1 MILILSEV
9 GDVMA
14 DIVCQWL
21 FFKKEKFVRI
31 NNEDFY
37 QYKVKILSDKNG
49 FEVMLTNNVHS
60 YKTADFEKV
69 WFRRG
74 NFYFFKPEKILYSNS
89 KIQKKINEHIG
100 SEGETLVN
108 FLYSVLMKKP
118 HINNP
123 LHYNSNKL
131 ISLNTAI
138 QCGLKIPNT
147 LVTNSKNVLVSFFKT
162 NKSII
167 TKNIQDIIFFGDV
180 DGYSIGQSTQK
191 ITNPIKDSFWYSLF
205 QNEIKKKYELRIF
218 YFMGKFYTMA
228 IFPRKEVLD
237 FRTVDVNSSE
247 CLRMVPYNL
256 PRDMKIKI
264 RKFMKEM
271 ELESGSIDMIVD
283 TNDQFY
289 FLEVNPV
296 GQFHFLNKICNY
308 YIEKDIYDF
317 LKVNHENK

>member
-9 GDVMA
+9 SDVMT
-14 DIVCQWL
+14 DCVCQWL
-21 FFKKEKFVRI
+21 FFKNEKFVRI

-37 QYKVKILSDKNG
+37 QYKIQMLSDNNR
-49 FEVMLTNNVHS
+49 FEILLTNNDHS
-60 YKTADFEKV
+60 YKISEFKKV

-74 NFYFFKPEKILYSNS
+74 NFYFLKPEKPLYPNS
-89 KIQKKINEHIG
+89 KVQEKIKEHIDF
-100 SEGETLVN
+100 EEQTLVN
-108 FLYSVLMKKP
+108 FIYSVLIQKP

-131 ISLNTAI
+131 ISINTAI
-138 QCGLKIPNT
+138 KYGLTIPNT
-147 LVTNSKNVLVSFFKT
+147 LITNSKKALTSFQKAC
-162 NKSII
+162 KSII
-167 TKNIQDIIFFGDV
+167 TKNIQDVILVRNI

-191 ITNPIKDSFWYSLF
+191 ITNSIKNDFWYSLF
-205 QNEIKKKYELRIF
+205 QYEIVKKYELRIF
-218 YFMGKFYTMA
+218 YFMGNFYTMA
-228 IFPRKEVLD
+228 IFPRKETLD

-256 PRDMKIKI
+256 PKDIKIKI

-283 TNDQFY
+283 INDQFY

-296 GQFHFLNKICNY
+296 GQFHFLNRICNY
-308 YIEKDIYDF
+308 YIEKEISNF
-317 LKVNHENK
+317 LKANNEN

>member
-9 GDVMA
+9 SDEMT

-21 FFKKEKFVRI
+21 FFKNEKFVRI

-37 QYKVKILSDKNG
+37 QFNVQIVNDSNL
-49 FEVMLTNNVHS
+49 FEVFLTNKKIRIKLS
-60 YKTADFEKV
+60 DFEKV

-74 NFYFFKPEKILYSNS
+74 NFYFLKNNLSLYSNI
-89 KIQKKINEHIG
+89 KVQDIITKHINEEEKTI
-100 SEGETLVN
+100 VD
-108 FLYSVLMKKP
+108 FMYSVLTQKP

-123 LHYNSNKL
+123 MQYNSSKL
-131 ISLNTAI
+131 ISLHVAS
-138 QCGLKIPNT
+138 KIGFKLPTT
-147 LVTNSKNVLVSFFKT
+147 LITNSKEKLLRFQKT
-162 NKSII
+162 QKSII
-167 TKNIQDIIFFGDV
+167 TKNIQDVLTIRNI
-180 DGYSIGQSTQK
+180 DGYNVSQSTRK
-191 ITNPIKDSFWYSLF
+191 IKELNKNDFWYSLF
-205 QNEIKKKYELRIF
+205 QEEIVKKYELRIF
-218 YFMGKFYTMA
+218 YFMGSCYAMA
-228 IFPRKEVLD
+228 IFPRKETLD

-256 PRDMKIKI
+256 PKDIKIKI

-308 YIEKDIYDF
+308 YIEKDIYNF
-317 LKVNHENK
+317 LKANNEN